1 MPRVRNP
8 DLVLVGIRLMKRD
21 IAEAKRIGQARAI
34 PYQHVIRAWVAEKAE
49 RARVKRGA

>member
-21 IAEAKRIGQARAI
+21 IAEAKRVARERAI
-34 PYQHVIRAWVAEKAE
+34 PYQHVVRAWVAEKAE